1 MSNGADAGLCILS
14 TSSVSY
20 GKKEKLSEW
29 GSEHALVS
37 ISYHTHEKSTS

>member
-1 MSNGADAGLCILS
+1 MSNGPGAGLCRLS

-29 GSEHALVS
+29 GSEHALVKYY
-37 ISYHTHEKSTS
+37 IPHA